1 MIKLTISFY
10 KAGDYMIDNK
20 KVIALCVSRVHEPI
34 NNKLIEFLNRRL
46 ILNNCTLFVYNVCYD
61 LNWYS
66 KNLLWHNNIKSA
78 QVAVFDLIDTDITDV
93 IIIMDDIIKDK
104 PTIMNIIDKKGLTGI
119 PVIVVDGKKYP
130 NCINITFDYEKGF
143 EQIVRHVIE
152 FHKVRRPHFMAGFKN
167 DYFSERRLDI
177 FRKVIEENNIP
188 FSWDMVS
195 YGDYW
200 FEHSFNACNRLIEN
214 GNIPEAIICANDMM
228 AMGVCRS
235 LMNHN
240 IAVPDDVIVTGF
252 DGIDEIN
259 MCSPA
264 ITSCAFLAKD
274 MAEQIMQIILKS
286 FRGEKLLENYVVP
299 PSKLI
304 ISESCGCPKD
314 NSFDSIGYFLNR
326 FYRYTDQE
334 KILSEVSS
342 KIHTAETTHEAV
354 TLWKNNTD
362 YNLVCLINKGFL
374 DDSYKDKQKPF
385 ESIMTVFTDKDK
397 NQTDVYDFQRK
408 DIIPDIKK
416 FIDNKKPLI
425 FTALEY
431 LNEPFGY
438 VCLSFDLCDYCQIP
452 DIIFSLN
459 HAIGGFK
466 NIHYQTML
474 VEKMERIY
482 MLDSL
487 TGLYTRSGGFNLLN
501 NLFRKAV
508 DENLPVN
515 TVLVDLDK
523 LKYINDTFGHNA
535 GDNAIYIM
543 AEALKKCSP
552 KNALCIR
559 FGGDEMTSF
568 FIGKCEPLKIKSD
581 IYNYLKNYNE
591 KFKKDYTVSASVGI
605 YSTSVSDEMNF
616 ETLIKKADEL
626 MYLDKIS
633 KR

>member
-1 MIKLTISFY
+1 M
-10 KAGDYMIDNK
+10 
-20 KVIALCVSRVHEPI
+20 
-34 NNKLIEFLNRRL
+34 
-46 ILNNCTLFVYNVCYD
+46 
-61 LNWYS
+61 
-66 KNLLWHNNIKSA
+66 
-78 QVAVFDLIDTDITDV
+78 
-93 IIIMDDIIKDK
+93 
-104 PTIMNIIDKKGLTGI
+104 
-119 PVIVVDGKKYP
+119 
-130 NCINITFDYEKGF
+130 
-143 EQIVRHVIE
+143 
-152 FHKVRRPHFMAGFKN
+152 
-167 DYFSERRLDI
+167 
-177 FRKVIEENNIP
+177 
-188 FSWDMVS
+188 
-195 YGDYW
+195 
-200 FEHSFNACNRLIEN
+200 
-214 GNIPEAIICANDMM
+214 
-228 AMGVCRS
+228 
-235 LMNHN
+235 
-240 IAVPDDVIVTGF
+240 
-252 DGIDEIN
+252 
-259 MCSPA
+259 
-264 ITSCAFLAKD
+264 
-274 MAEQIMQIILKS
+274 
-286 FRGEKLLENYVVP
+286 
-299 PSKLI
+299 
-304 ISESCGCPKD
+304 
-314 NSFDSIGYFLNR
+314 
-326 FYRYTDQE
+326 
-334 KILSEVSS
+334 
-342 KIHTAETTHEAV
+342 
-354 TLWKNNTD
+354 
-362 YNLVCLINKGFL
+362 
-374 DDSYKDKQKPF
+374 
-385 ESIMTVFTDKDK
+385 
-397 NQTDVYDFQRK
+397 
-408 DIIPDIKK
+408 
-416 FIDNKKPLI
+416 
-425 FTALEY
+425 
-431 LNEPFGY
+431 
-438 VCLSFDLCDYCQIP
+438 CDYCQIP